1 MFRVFR
7 GQNMKR
13 RAVITGVG
21 PITCIGRGK
30 DSFWNGILAEKSGI
44 NRISTFDAAGF
55 YAQCG
60 GEIRDWNPEE
70 FFPPHRLKRLDRYAQ
85 FAVASAK
92 LALDDARLTYS
103 REQPQHRIGVSF
115 GTALGGVCQAE
126 DQHIRFL
133 KKGTRGVNPTLALQV
148 FGGSAHSNI
157 AIEFGFRGVGTT
169 NSNSCAS
176 GTVAVGEALRYI
188 RDGLADVVVAGGAE
202 APLGMLT
209 FGAFD
214 IIKTMSRW
222 EGDAQLSCRPFDKLR
237 DGFVMGEGA
246 ASLIVEELEHARGRG
261 AQIYAELLGYSLN
274 NDAFH
279 MTSPL
284 PSGES
289 CIRAMRETLDDA
301 QLRPE
306 QIDYI
311 NSHASSTQLNDATET
326 MSVKQVFGESTRVPV
341 SGTKGYYA
349 HPLGATGAI
358 EATLS
363 TLALQNQWIP
373 PTIAYANP
381 DPACDLDVVPNH
393 GRAAKLDYVMSN
405 SFGFGGINA
414 CVILGKLP
422 D

>member
-1 MFRVFR
+1 MSR
-7 GQNMKR
+7 R
-13 RAVITGVG
+13 RAVVTGIG
-21 PITCIGRGK
+21 PITCIGKGVEQ
-30 DSFWNGILAEKSGI
+30 FWNGILAEKSGI
-44 NRISTFDAAGF
+44 NRISTFDTIAFNAH
-55 YAQCG
+55 CG
-60 GEIRDWNPEE
+60 GEIPDWEPEQ

-85 FAVASAK
+85 FAVGSAK
-92 LALDDARLTYS
+92 MALDDAGIEYS
-103 REQPQHRIGVSF
+103 REHPQHRVGVSF

-176 GTVAVGEALRYI
+176 GTVSVGEALRYI
-188 RDGLADVVVAGGAE
+188 RDNFADVVVAGGAE
-202 APLGMLT
+202 APLATLT
-209 FGAFD
+209 YGAFA

-222 EGDAQLSCRPFDKLR
+222 TGDPALSCRPFDLLR

-246 ASLIVEELEHARGRG
+246 ASLIIEELEHARKRG
-261 AQIYAELLGYSLN
+261 ARIYAEVLGYSLN

-284 PSGES
+284 PGGES
-289 CIRAMRETLDDA
+289 CIRTMHDALADAHLET
-301 QLRPE
+301 E

-311 NSHASSTQLNDATET
+311 NAHASSTQLNDSTET
-326 MSVKQVFGESTRVPV
+326 MSIKQVFREQTRRIPV

-358 EATLS
+358 EVALCA
-363 TLALQNQWIP
+363 LALDRQWIP
-373 PTIAYANP
+373 PTINYQNP
-381 DPACDLDVVPNH
+381 DAACDLDVVPNH
-393 GRAAKLDYVMSN
+393 GRKAALSYIMSN

-414 CVILGKLP
+414 CVVLGRVK

>member
-1 MFRVFR
+1 MSR
-7 GQNMKR
+7 R
-13 RAVITGVG
+13 RAVITGIG
-21 PITCIGRGK
+21 PITCIGQGVAE
-30 DSFWNGILAEKSGI
+30 FWKGILAEKSGI
-44 NRISTFDAAGF
+44 TRISTFDTSMFHAH
-55 YAQCG
+55 CG
-60 GEIRDWNPEE
+60 GEIPDWEPSQ

-92 LALDDARLTYS
+92 MALDDAGIPYS
-103 REQPQHRIGVSF
+103 RERPQHRVGVSF

-133 KKGTRGVNPTLALQV
+133 KKGARGVNPTLALQV

-188 RDGLADVVVAGGAE
+188 RDNFADVIVAGGAE
-202 APLGMLT
+202 AALATLS

-214 IIKTMSRW
+214 LIKTMSRW
-222 EGDAQLSCRPFDKLR
+222 NGDPALACRPFDRLR

-246 ASLIVEELEHARGRG
+246 MSLIVEELEHARSRG
-261 AQIYAELLGYSLN
+261 ARIYAEVLGYSLN
-274 NDAFH
+274 NDAYH

-284 PSGES
+284 PDGQS
-289 CIRAMRETLDDA
+289 CAQAMRDA
-301 QLRPE
+301 LADARLTPE

-311 NSHASSTQLNDATET
+311 NAHASSTQLNDNTET
-326 MSVKQVFGESTRVPV
+326 MSIKQVFQEQARKIPV
-341 SGTKGYYA
+341 TGTKGYYA

-358 EATLS
+358 EAALCA
-363 TLALQNQWIP
+363 LALNRQWVP
-373 PTIAYANP
+373 PTINYQHC
-381 DPACDLDVVPNH
+381 DPACDLDLVPNH
-393 GRAAKLDYVMSN
+393 GRSAKLDYVMSN

-414 CVILGKLP
+414 CVILGP
-422 D
+422 SPT